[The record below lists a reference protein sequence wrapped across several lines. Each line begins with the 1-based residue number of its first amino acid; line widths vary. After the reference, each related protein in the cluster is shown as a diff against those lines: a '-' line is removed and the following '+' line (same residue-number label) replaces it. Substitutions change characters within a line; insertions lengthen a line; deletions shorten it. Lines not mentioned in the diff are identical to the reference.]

1 MWFTAEA
8 TGTVSALFDPAEVDL
23 LRHAVTQLADLL
35 AAADTD
41 PFQASADPVVLRLL
55 PDAYIDDPE
64 AAAEFRRFTAGSLLD
79 RKVRNARALLETLGD
94 EPPGDTVEATGV
106 ATDAA
111 RGVAIELDAQAV
123 QAWLRTLTDL
133 RLTVAERLEI
143 SPDGVQ
149 HLEGEEAGFLRDV
162 YEWFGMVQESLVH
175 AIDA

>member
-8 TGTVSALFDPAEVDL
+8 TGMVSALFDPAEVDL
-23 LRHAVTQLADLL
+23 LRHSVAQLADLL

-41 PFQASADPVVLRLL
+41 PFQATADPVVLRLL

-94 EPPGDTVEATGV
+94 EPPGDTAG